1 MSTAIYRA
9 SNKSPKRSFLTR
21 TVGLLSGLG
30 LGVLLPLAFTTSA
43 KAAESVTLTYGFVEI
58 STTVDALQQYADTGV
73 ANRELGSYLNYL
85 NQEQRSQFRQT
96 LQRRQDISAV
106 QMSQFLYSAIGDN
119 ILRSFGTVIRT
130 AGRRDGAKG
139 LRGALV
145 LAAAEPEGLSLLGV
159 LRKFPTSHVR
169 IDAQQGFRVFN
180 AFTSILQDT
189 DRAINAIRA
198 QSAPTSLIAAEIP
211 TLSALSAP
219 GPYTVE
225 TQELS
230 LVDRQRNRT
239 IATDLYL
246 PMDAPPAPVVVISH
260 GLSGDRKGFTTI
272 AQHLASHGY
281 AVAALDHPGS
291 NTARLFD
298 LLQGIEQEVSDPREF
313 SDRPKDVTFLLD
325 DLTRLNEDGTLA
337 NRLDLSKV
345 GIIGHSFG
353 GYTALALSGA
363 RLDYDNLRANCDSD
377 AFIFNGANPSMIL
390 QCTAL
395 LDAEQFTEDLRDERI
410 QAVIALNPVTSS
422 LFGRKGFSQIEIPN
436 LLVAGSADPL
446 APALLE
452 QIQPFTWLNA
462 GDQTNTPD
470 HYLALIQGG
479 SHLYDPI
486 DIAGANSATPLSSQL
501 VNADTELAYSYLNA
515 LTLGF
520 MEAEINQN
528 PAYKAAL
535 DDTSIV
541 QLGAQP
547 LPLYIVSTLTE
558 AMLKPAE
565 TLTPAPPTAPG
576 ATPSTAPPP
585 IQPQPVVTPEESAQ

>member
-1 MSTAIYRA
+1 M
-9 SNKSPKRSFLTR
+9 
-21 TVGLLSGLG
+21 VGLLGGLG
-30 LGVLLPLAFTTSA
+30 LSVLLPMALATPA
-43 KAAESVTLTYGFVEI
+43 KAAERVTLTYGFVEI
-58 STTVDALQQYADTGV
+58 STTVEALQQYADTGV
-73 ANRELGSYLNYL
+73 ADRELDSYLNYL
-85 NQEQRSQFRQT
+85 NSQQRSQLRQS
-96 LQRRQDISAV
+96 LQRRQDIDPV

-119 ILRSFGTVIRT
+119 VLRSFGTVIRT
-130 AGRRDGAKG
+130 EGRRDGAKG

-145 LAAAEPEGLSLLGV
+145 LAAADPEGLSLLGV
-159 LRKFPTSHVR
+159 LDKFPTGSVR
-169 IDAQQGFRVFN
+169 IDAQQGFRIFN
-180 AFTSILQDT
+180 AFTGLLQDT
-189 DRAINAIRA
+189 DRALNAIRA
-198 QSAPTSLIAAEIP
+198 QSVPTALIATEIP
-211 TLSALSAP
+211 TLSALSES

-239 IATDLYL
+239 LPTDLYL
-246 PMDAPPAPVVVISH
+246 PVDAPPAPVVIISH
-260 GLSGDRKGFTTI
+260 GLAGDRKGFSTVS
-272 AQHLASHGY
+272 QHLASHGY
-281 AVAALDHPGS
+281 AVVALDHPGS
-291 NTARLFD
+291 NTTRLFD

-325 DLTRLNEDGTLA
+325 DLTRMNESGALA

-363 RLDYDNLRANCDSD
+363 RLDYDNLQANCDSD
-377 AFIFNGANPSMIL
+377 AFIFNAANPSMIL

-395 LDAEQFTEDLRDERI
+395 LDSGQFTEDLRDERI

-422 LFGRKGFSQIEIPN
+422 LFGREGFSQIEVPS
-436 LLVAGSADPL
+436 LLIAGSADPV

-462 GDQTNTPD
+462 GDQTAVPD

-479 SHLYDPI
+479 THLYDPI
-486 DIAGANSATPLSSQL
+486 DIDGADSIALSSQL
-501 VNADTELAYSYLNA
+501 VNADTELAYSYLRA

-528 PAYKAAL
+528 TAYKAAL

-541 QLGAQP
+541 QLGTQP

-558 AMLKPAE
+558 EMLKPPE
-565 TLTPAPPTAPG
+565 TVPPATTEDSPQ
-576 ATPSTAPPP
+576 TAPP
-585 IQPQPVVTPEESAQ
+585 IPVEESAQ